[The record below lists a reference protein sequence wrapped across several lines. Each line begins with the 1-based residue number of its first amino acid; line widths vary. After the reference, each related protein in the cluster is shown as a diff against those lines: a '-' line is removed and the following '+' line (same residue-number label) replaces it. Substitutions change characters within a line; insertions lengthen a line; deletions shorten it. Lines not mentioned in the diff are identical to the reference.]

1 MRTGQNFWL
10 LYVMLAIVEILVC
23 NYLQI
28 SLYAVISLLPA
39 MILSIPLQIG
49 TSVCMIIAFA
59 TGLTIDWL
67 SEGFIGLNAASIL
80 PVALLRKQIIRIFLG
95 EDLIT
100 RKDSFTFRK
109 NGTMKIAIA
118 TTTAV
123 MVYLA
128 VYIFLDGAG
137 TRPMWFNFTR
147 FGISTVINSLIALFI
162 TGILT
167 PDDRR

>member
-49 TSVCMIIAFA
+49 TSACMLIAFA

-67 SEGFIGLNAASIL
+67 SEGFIGLNAA
-80 PVALLRKQIIRIFLG
+80 
-95 EDLIT
+95 
-100 RKDSFTFRK
+100 
-109 NGTMKIAIA
+109 
-118 TTTAV
+118 
-123 MVYLA
+123 
-128 VYIFLDGAG
+128 
-137 TRPMWFNFTR
+137 
-147 FGISTVINSLIALFI
+147 
-162 TGILT
+162 
-167 PDDRR
+167 